1 VGSSF
6 ADDALHTHG
15 RRAVGAF
22 AALALV
28 GVAAAQYSDPRS
40 SVDLTTRIGLQFAM
54 GFVINALLG
63 GVLVGLR
70 PGYTERKLEQIS
82 TDLGE
87 TVVWRLVVGIGVPIA
102 LAILAFTIIG
112 LIVAVPG
119 ILVLAGIGIVG
130 SAVMV
135 VVVGDAITGG
145 GFALVG
151 ALVLLLTAIPILGG
165 LINWVVGLPGIGM
178 VGHGLYRSWKG

>member
-1 VGSSF
+1 MPSTRTVG
-6 ADDALHTHG
+6 
-15 RRAVGAF
+15 RAVGAF
-22 AALALV
+22 AALALA

-40 SVDLTTRIGLQFAM
+40 SADLAARIGLQFTM

-63 GVLVGLR
+63 GVLAGLS
-70 PGYTERKLEQIS
+70 PGYTERKLEQIP

-87 TVVWRLVVGIGVPIA
+87 TVAWGLIVGIGVPIA

-119 ILVLAGIGIVG
+119 ILILAGVGIVG

-145 GFALVG
+145 GTGGGSVLVG
-151 ALVLLLTAIPILGG
+151 ALVLALLTAIPILGG

-178 VGHGLYRSWKG
+178 VGHDLYRSWKG